1 MIVKYYRLYC
11 DECDRW
17 IDDVETSS
25 IDKAVSIER
34 QIGDDT
40 KITKRLNGAYHIECA
55 DCVRRHN
62 DNQS

>member
-11 DECDRW
+11 DECDKW

-25 IDKAVSIER
+25 IDKAVRILKQLDE
-34 QIGDDT
+34 GV

-55 DCVRRHN
+55 NCRKEKK
-62 DNQS
+62 